1 MIIRSVP
8 EMDLD
13 LNEYN
18 IYFNIVGK
26 KYFNIYLKISLCLLY
41 IFINMNLDNN
51 TCSFCNKKFSTKSNC
66 TKHQKICKLK
76 NNIEVESIESL
87 KDELKKKDDQLRQK
101 DEHIEFLKSIIETYV
116 NKPTI
121 TYNNNNSINT
131 TTNNNLTIKQ
141 IVSKLDPIDFQD
153 IKEYMDNYNNN
164 YIDEGAKGFAKFLC
178 DYPFKDKFVT
188 SDFSRNT
195 IAYKTSESDFIRD
208 PESSYLINRSIKE
221 NKDEII
227 EKSENRLD
235 SINKKI
241 KIFSEGN
248 EFDDYIVKKSDIKK
262 HINIAENIS
271 SEKLS
276 DKEVSNVF
284 KNKGIDIRQ
293 KNIES
298 NCIT

>member
-1 MIIRSVP
+1 MS
-8 EMDLD
+8 E
-13 LNEYN
+13 LNESN
-18 IYFNIVGK
+18 I
-26 KYFNIYLKISLCLLY
+26 CH
-41 IFINMNLDNN
+41 
-51 TCSFCNKKFSTKSNC
+51 FCNKHFASKRNNIR
-66 TKHQKICKLK
+66 HQNICKIK
-76 NNIEVESIESL
+76 NNRELESIESL
-87 KDELKKKDDQLRQK
+87 KNEIKQKEYDIKQKEEEIIKKKDDEIKQKEEEIKKKDDQLRQK
-101 DEHIEFLKSIIETYV
+101 DEHIEFLKSIIETYT

-195 IAYKTSESDFIRD
+195 IAYKTRDSEFIRD

-241 KIFSEGN
+241 KTFSEGN

-262 HINIAENIS
+262 HINYMFKKYNENDDIKNLLQNIS
-271 SEKLS
+271 DLV
-276 DKEVSNVF
+276 DKC
-284 KNKGIDIRQ
+284 K
-293 KNIES
+293 
-298 NCIT
+298 

>member
-1 MIIRSVP
+1 
-8 EMDLD
+8 
-13 LNEYN
+13 
-18 IYFNIVGK
+18 
-26 KYFNIYLKISLCLLY
+26 
-41 IFINMNLDNN
+41 MNLDN
-51 TCSFCNKKFSTKSNC
+51 TCSFCNKTFSTKSNC

-76 NNIEVESIESL
+76 NNIEVESMESL
-87 KDELKKKDDQLRQK
+87 KDELKKKEEEIKKKEDQLKQK
-101 DEHIEFLKSIIETYV
+101 DEHIEFLKSIIETYA

-121 TYNNNNSINT
+121 TYNNSNNNNSINT

-141 IVSKLDPIDFQD
+141 IVSNLDPIDFQD
-153 IKEYMDNYNNN
+153 IKEYMDSYNNN

-195 IAYKTSESDFIRD
+195 IAYKTRDVDFIRD
-208 PESSYLINRSIKE
+208 PDSSYIINRSIKE

-241 KIFSEGN
+241 KTFSEGN

-271 SEKLS
+271 TEKLS

-284 KNKGIDIRQ
+284 RNKGIDIRQ
-293 KNIES
+293 KNTES